1 MRTQSHTQ
9 PEPSRPMPHNIEI
22 KARID
27 PGQLDEIRNRAA
39 ELSGGPPTVLHQL
52 DTFFHAPHGRLKLRE
67 FGDGTGE
74 LIAYERPDQR
84 GPKHSEFVLAP
95 TNDPTSLKDAL
106 TRALG
111 VRGVVEK
118 KRELSLVGQTRVH
131 IDEVRDL
138 GPFLELEV
146 MLTAGQSH
154 ADGAAIAEGLMD
166 ALEVSKNSLTARAYI
181 DLLELGPL
189 HPPC

>member
-1 MRTQSHTQ
+1 
-9 PEPSRPMPHNIEI
+9 MPHNIEI

-27 PGQLDEIRNRAA
+27 PDRLAETRKRAA
-39 ELSGGPPTVLHQL
+39 QLSGGAPTILHQL

-74 LIAYERPDQR
+74 LIAYERPDQP
-84 GPKHSEFVLAP
+84 GPKQSDYVLAP
-95 TNDPTSLKDAL
+95 TTDPGTLKQAL

-111 VRGVVEK
+111 IRGVVQK
-118 KRELSLVGQTRVH
+118 TRELSMVGQTRVH

-146 MLTAGQSH
+146 VLAEGQSH
-154 ADGAAIAEGLMD
+154 ADGAAVAEGLMD
-166 ALEVSKNSLTARAYI
+166 ALGVSKKSLTAQAYI
-181 DLLELGPL
+181 DLL
-189 HPPC
+189 